1 MVKRLIFILFLIH
14 GMVLAQKVKSVQGIW
29 TAERTLIDPKVGKI
43 ILTRVKHNGAGF
55 GTFLQFQDTA
65 TARFYYSP
73 MCGNSCIWSYDG
85 RYSMN
90 SNTLNLHFGTYDQH
104 GFCKK
109 IEKKYKKNEMNFV
122 FLVGI
127 KGKDTL
133 VLTRQTK

>member
-1 MVKRLIFILFLIH
+1 MVKHFIFILFLIQ
-14 GMVLAQKVKSVQGIW
+14 GFAFAQKVKSVQGIW
-29 TAERTLIDPKVGKI
+29 TSERTLMDPKVGKI
-43 ILTRVKHNGAGF
+43 ILARVKHNGAGF
-55 GTFLQFQDTA
+55 GIFLQFQDTA

-90 SNTLNLHFGTYDQH
+90 VNKLNLHFETYDQH

-122 FLVGI
+122 FLVET